1 MSAEP
6 VPMTI
11 RAQHDAA
18 MICAQDAM
26 VARFHR
32 DWERAA
38 RLGRYAFVH
47 ERNAADLA
55 HEADAPEPTYS
66 VLQRSAAWCA
76 YNAGELGAAV
86 ELVCRALARSSLDW
100 AREEL
105 WEILRAIWADE
116 GRPAD

>member
-11 RAQHDAA
+11 RAQHDRG
-18 MICAQDAM
+18 MDYAQDAM
-26 VARFHR
+26 VARFCR
-32 DWERAA
+32 DHEREAQLEA
-38 RLGRYAFVH
+38 LAYLH

-76 YNAGELGAAV
+76 YNAGELDAAV

-105 WEILRAIWADE
+105 WDVLRAIWADE